1 MCGFISHSEAFF
13 MIDFFLF
20 CFYLFVLSC
29 FFHFGDEDYDEVLI
43 KKGNPQMPS
52 TNSRASVL
60 KLYNS
65 EPCNKQYQ
73 NNHHI
78 HQIFIQSWCFIPSF
92 SYYSYQND
100 QYEFTVIC
108 PIFSFSVLHLHKI
121 SISFSNVN
129 IVTIW
134 NGWRMIYFAM
144 SDNEARRWI
153 FENLVLILLF
163 LVHGNTLY
171 KQLSS

>member
-20 CFYLFVLSC
+20 CFYLSC
-29 FFHFGDEDYDEVLI
+29 FFHFGWNEDYDEVLI

-52 TNSRASVL
+52 TNLRASVL

-65 EPCNKQYQ
+65 EPCNKQYR
-73 NNHHI
+73 NNDHI
-78 HQIFIQSWCFIPSF
+78 HQIYIQNWCLLSSF
-92 SYYSYQND
+92 SYYSYLND
-100 QYEFTVIC
+100 HF
-108 PIFSFSVLHLHKI
+108 FSFSVLHLHKI
-121 SISFSNVN
+121 FILFPNVN

-144 SDNEARRWI
+144 SDNETRRWI
-153 FENLVLILLF
+153 FENLFLTLLF
-163 LVHGNTLY
+163 LVQWNTL
-171 KQLSS
+171 